1 MELYDKIQ
9 ECVSYIQTKVN
20 STPKIGII
28 LGSGLSNLAKEIE
41 VSHTLSYEELP
52 HFSRSTVKGHGG
64 SLVFGKINGKE
75 VVCMS
80 GRFHYYE
87 GHSIEAVTFPVRVMK
102 FLGIDHLL
110 VSNASGGMKTGME
123 VGDLM
128 IITDHINLQ
137 PEHPL
142 RGRNDDRLGPRF
154 PGMLDT
160 YDKEMVALGLKIAQG
175 MNARC
180 HTGVYV
186 GVQGPTFE
194 TPSEYQF
201 FARIGGDA
209 VGMSTVPEVI
219 VARHGGMKVF
229 AISVISDIGY
239 PFETMDDKI
248 SHDIVLAKASAAEP
262 VMTAII
268 KELIA
273 ELHI

>member
-1 MELYDKIQ
+1 MELFDKIQ
-9 ECVSYIQTKVN
+9 ECVSYIKENTN
-20 STPKIGII
+20 CRPKIGII
-28 LGSGLSNLAKEIE
+28 LGSGLSNLANEIE
-41 VSHTLSYEELP
+41 IHNRLEYSQLP
-52 HFSRSTVKGHGG
+52 HFANSTVKGHGG
-64 SLVFGKINGKE
+64 SLVFGTLEGKE

-87 GHSIEAVTFPVRVMK
+87 GHSIEAVTFPVRVMQ
-102 FLGIDHLL
+102 FLGVTHLL
-110 VSNASGGMKTGME
+110 VSNASGGMKAGME

-142 RGRNDDRLGPRF
+142 RGKNDERLGPRF
-154 PGMLDT
+154 PGMLESYDT
-160 YDKEMVALGLKIAQG
+160 TMIEAAKLKAKQL
-175 MNARC
+175 NARC

-219 VARHGGMKVF
+219 VARHGGLKVF

-239 PFETMDDKI
+239 PFEAMDKTI
-248 SHDIVLAKASAAEP
+248 SHDIVLAKAAAAEP

-268 KELIA
+268 KGVISNTQ
-273 ELHI
+273 I

>member
-9 ECVSYIQTKVN
+9 ECVSYIQSKV
-20 STPKIGII
+20 TTQPKIGII

-41 VSHTLSYEELP
+41 VSHTLSYNDLP
-52 HFSRSTVKGHGG
+52 HFSQSTVKGHGG

-102 FLGIDHLL
+102 FLGVSHLL
-110 VSNASGGMKTGME
+110 VSNASGGMKVGME

-142 RGRNDDRLGPRF
+142 RGKNDERLGPRF

-160 YDKEMVALGLKIAQG
+160 YDKEMIQIGLNIAKRID
-175 MNARC
+175 ARC

-194 TPSEYQF
+194 TPSEYQY

-229 AISVISDIGY
+229 AISVVSDIGY
-239 PFETMDDKI
+239 PFETMDEKI

-268 KELIA
+268 KDLIK
-273 ELHI
+273 EVNV

>member
-1 MELYDKIQ
+1 MELFDKIQ
-9 ECVSYIQTKVN
+9 ECVQYIQSKTKVN
-20 STPKIGII
+20 PKIGII
-28 LGSGLSNLAKEIE
+28 LGSGLSNLTKEINIID
-41 VSHTLSYEELP
+41 TIAYNDLP
-52 HFSRSTVKGHGG
+52 HFAQSTVKGHGG
-64 SLVFGKINGKE
+64 SLVFGTLEGKE

-102 FLGIDHLL
+102 FLGVTHLL
-110 VSNASGGMKTGME
+110 VSNASGGMKAGME

-142 RGRNDDRLGPRF
+142 RGKNDERLGPRF
-154 PGMLDT
+154 PSMLDT
-160 YDKEMVALGLKIAQG
+160 YDKEMIATGLQIAKSI
-175 MNARC
+175 NARC

-194 TPSEYQF
+194 TPSEYQY

-229 AISVISDIGY
+229 AISVVSDIGY
-239 PFETMDDKI
+239 PFDAMDEKI

-268 KELIA
+268 KGLIQK
-273 ELHI
+273 HHF

>member
-9 ECVSYIQTKVN
+9 ECISYIQSKV
-20 STPKIGII
+20 SSKPRIGII

-41 VSHTLSYEELP
+41 VSHTLTYNELP
-52 HFSRSTVKGHGG
+52 HFVQNTVKGHGG
-64 SLVFGKINGKE
+64 SLVFGTLEGKE

-102 FLGIDHLL
+102 FLGVTHLL
-110 VSNASGGMKTGME
+110 VSNASGGMKAGME

-142 RGRNDDRLGPRF
+142 RGANDDRLGPRF
-154 PGMLDT
+154 PGMLNT
-160 YDKEMVALGLKIAQG
+160 YDKEMITIGLKIANQL
-175 MNARC
+175 NARC

-194 TPSEYQF
+194 TPSEYQY
-201 FARIGGDA
+201 FARIGGDI

-219 VARHGGMKVF
+219 VARHSDMKVF
-229 AISVISDIGY
+229 AISVVSDIGY
-239 PFETMDDKI
+239 PFEAMDDKI

-268 KELIA
+268 KGLIK
-273 ELHI
+273 EVNC

>member
-1 MELYDKIQ
+1 MELFDKIQ
-9 ECVSYIQTKVN
+9 ECVQYIQSKTKVN
-20 STPKIGII
+20 PKIGII
-28 LGSGLSNLAKEIE
+28 LGSGLSNLTKEINIID
-41 VSHTLSYEELP
+41 TIAYNDLP
-52 HFSRSTVKGHGG
+52 HFAQSTVKGHGG
-64 SLVFGKINGKE
+64 SLVFGTLEGKE

-102 FLGIDHLL
+102 FLGVTHLL
-110 VSNASGGMKTGME
+110 VSNASGGMKAGME

-142 RGRNDDRLGPRF
+142 RGKNDERLGPRF

-160 YDKEMVALGLKIAQG
+160 YDKEMIATGLQIAKSI
-175 MNARC
+175 NARC

-194 TPSEYQF
+194 TPSEYQY

-229 AISVISDIGY
+229 AISVVSDIGY
-239 PFETMDDKI
+239 PFDAMDEKI

-268 KELIA
+268 KGLIQK
-273 ELHI
+273 HHF